1 MVSFACITLKIL
13 KFTTGEIK
21 ALSFSVNDM
30 KSPLYPPRLCLG
42 FDLVMEKYKL
52 LQLFVENNNNN
63 KLVTKMRIRTL
74 GRDSCW
80 RYCCHHMSLSIFH
93 LRCNFL
99 NGVLYWAQSRI
110 FYFDLTKEELQSSS
124 LPEGYNHC
132 AELDSMQT
140 ALRGK
145 LLNKVFTNFE
155 YHSTNFWKEKT
166 FDLIEAE
173 NIVEL
178 EQFQFLA
185 TRSIV
190 NADTYLE
197 FQFEHVMRMCTDA
210 TVRRCEKLAMDSSRQ
225 GRGEQ
230 KRY

>member
-21 ALSFSVNDM
+21 ALSFSVNDV

-63 KLVTKMRIRTL
+63 NKLVTL

-145 LLNKVFTNFE
+145 LVMHCYNT
-155 YHSTNFWKEKT
+155 EK
-166 FDLIEAE
+166 AE

-225 GRGEQ
+225 GRGE
-230 KRY
+230 